1 MVSWRLVLLLVAMV
15 VPGGSLILLLWAGAK
30 ALLSHRE
37 VMLQRPQVALARPPV
52 VGAPQESLRAG
63 DPGSARP

>member
-1 MVSWRLVLLLVAMV
+1 MVSWRLVLLLVAIV

-37 VMLQRPQVALARPPV
+37 VMLQPSQVALARPPV
-52 VGAPQESLRAG
+52 VK
-63 DPGSARP
+63 RPRNR